1 MNIKSCIVS
10 MKEKKL
16 RRLLVKNENGKPKGI
31 ISLGN
36 IATKTKEFTDEVIN
50 KVSEPSEPQR

>member
-1 MNIKSCIVS
+1 